1 MIAASLLLV
10 TCSGLV
16 LVGVFRFLA
25 ALHVYRLGRVDAID
39 HDHDMVES
47 RHRTLHTGLLRTML
61 TPLEVMTSSPFWLT
75 ALQCS

>member
-1 MIAASLLLV
+1 MVGRTQLLV
-10 TCSGLV
+10 EAARLD
-16 LVGVFRFLA
+16 LEAELAVG
-25 ALHVYRLGRVDAID
+25 RLGRVDAID